1 MKEEFGVRNIMVRG
15 AQKEKMHLMFGVL
28 ARFADQ
34 LLKLATRD

>member
-15 AQKEKMHLMFGVL
+15 AQKVKMQLMFGVL
-28 ARFADQ
+28 VRFAGQ